1 MAPKKKPV
9 KVADGKDEPI
19 ISDSKPLT
27 TKLKNINLMKLR
39 TRRDKLNLL

>member
-27 TKLKNINLMKLR
+27 TTEELKKDQLQG
-39 TRRDKLNLL
+39 